1 MPGFLKHSWKN
12 TETLDTTRGYTGRT
26 NRRPYCRMI
35 RDLGWRMLLSNLIFK
50 KGYLVLILFSFSFL
64 FNTHAQSL
72 SPGTV
77 YDDLYR
83 RHQLAGKLNP
93 DISFTIRPL
102 DPLALD
108 SGELAAS
115 DRSFIT
121 GKELLHTNGG
131 KLSLTLLPLSFHQR
145 YHTLPYYNRND
156 GPMIP
161 AKGYQAV
168 ISPGVFMRYG
178 PLSIQLKPEYTL
190 AANGDFEGKPVV
202 SGPTDLPD
210 RFGKG
215 AYSQASWGQSSIRL
229 NFHPVSIGLSNE
241 NLWWGPGIQ
250 NSLLMSNS
258 ASGFKH
264 LTLNTTRPVRTPVGL
279 FEAQLIA
286 GRLEGSGYNTALPDD
301 WRYLSSLAFGYQ
313 PRWVPGLF
321 LGMSRSFQ
329 TYSKDT
335 GSGFDNWFPL
345 FQAFQKTNT
354 NEDSVRR
361 DQLVSVF
368 ARWLFKESKAE
379 VYFEFG
385 ANDHS
390 FNFRDFLVA
399 PEHAR
404 AYTLGFNKL
413 IAVNTDP
420 DTYYQVAAEVTHME
434 QSIDR
439 TIRDAGE
446 WYTHSQVIH
455 GYTNNGQVL
464 GAGIGPGGNLQ
475 SLQISKN
482 RGIDRSGIQLERYE
496 HNGDLANVYG
506 YGQWIDLSIGAFAD
520 RSYKSFIFSGKLQG
534 IQSYNYLWEDGRNG
548 RDKTNRFSINL
559 DLKLLYAF

>member
-1 MPGFLKHSWKN
+1 MADLKKRYS
-12 TETLDTTRGYTGRT
+12 L
-26 NRRPYCRMI
+26 
-35 RDLGWRMLLSNLIFK
+35 
-50 KGYLVLILFSFSFL
+50 LVLFSFL
-64 FNTHAQSL
+64 FQFHSYAQSL
-72 SPGTV
+72 SPGMV

-83 RHQLAGKLNP
+83 RHQLAGKLDP

-102 DPLALD
+102 YPFALD
-108 SGELAAS
+108 FGELATS
-115 DRSFIT
+115 DHNFIT
-121 GKELLHTNGG
+121 GKELLPSRDG
-131 KLSLTLLPLSFHQR
+131 KLSFKLLPLSFHQR
-145 YHTLPYYNRND
+145 YYTLPYNTRND
-156 GPMIP
+156 GSMIP

-178 PLSIQLKPEYTL
+178 PLSVQFKPEYTI
-190 AANGDFEGKPVV
+190 AANEKFDGKAVLF
-202 SGPTDLPD
+202 STADLPS
-210 RFGKG
+210 RFGG
-215 AYSQASWGQSSIRL
+215 STYSQVSWGQSSIRL
-229 NFHPVSIGLSNE
+229 NFDPVSIGLSNE
-241 NLWWGPGIQ
+241 NIWWGPGIQ

-264 LTLNTTRPVRTPVGL
+264 LTLNTTRPVKTPVGS
-279 FEAQLIA
+279 FEAQLIG
-286 GRLEGSGYNTALPDD
+286 GRLEGSGYNPSLSDD
-301 WRYLSSLAFGYQ
+301 WRYLSALAFSYQ

-329 TYSKDT
+329 TYRKDT

-354 NEDSVRR
+354 TEDSVRR

-379 VYFEFG
+379 VYFEYG
-385 ANDHS
+385 LNDHA

-404 AYTLGFNKL
+404 AYTLGFSKL
-413 IAVNTDP
+413 VTIDADQ
-420 DTYYQVAAEVTHME
+420 DAYYQVAAEVTHME

-439 TIRDAGE
+439 SIRDAGE
-446 WYTHSQVIH
+446 WYTHYQVHH

-475 SLQISKN
+475 SLQISRV

-496 HNGDLANVYG
+496 HNGDLANAFG
-506 YGQWIDLSIGAFAD
+506 YRQWIDLSIGVFAD
-520 RSYKSFIFSGKLQG
+520 RNYKNFILSGKLQG
-534 IQSYNYLWEDGRNG
+534 IQSYNYLWNDGING
-548 RDKTNRFSINL
+548 RDKKNRFNINL